1 MGAKQVAL
9 ITGNQGFVGVW
20 VTLFMKRAGW
30 EVFGLDNRTSL
41 GERLWD
47 QLEMDSKIQ
56 GQYSQDIC
64 DVSGLVNIMRETK
77 PNLVINL
84 AGQAIVPRAFREP
97 FETYRTNTLGTLSV
111 LEAARQSMV
120 PKAVV
125 CITSD
130 KVYKNNEQVWPY
142 RESDELGGKDIYSVS
157 KSSAELICYAYSK
170 THLRESGINIQSVRL
185 GNVVGG
191 GDWSKDRLIPD
202 LMNAVK
208 TGNGQFLI
216 RYPEATRPFQHV
228 LDVADGILKIS
239 NAALSEKIGSGE
251 MWNLGPK
258 DNTFA
263 RVKDVVALC
272 KGYWPTLKIDV
283 NPAQIAEDLNLSV
296 EIAKFRS
303 IFGAPQ
309 FTSSAALEMAINWY
323 KNYFEKLDLETLIQ
337 RDFDLFEAKNA

>member
-1 MGAKQVAL
+1 MNFKKVAL

-47 QLEMDSKIQ
+47 ELGMNAKIQ
-56 GQYSQDIC
+56 KQYVQDVC
-64 DVSGLVNIMRETK
+64 DVPALADIMKQTN
-77 PNLVINL
+77 PSLVINL

-97 FETYRTNTLGTLSV
+97 FETFRTNTLGTLSV
-111 LEAARQSMV
+111 LEAARLTKV
-120 PKAVV
+120 PRAVL

-130 KVYKNNEQVWPY
+130 KVYKNNEQIWPY
-142 RESDELGGKDIYSVS
+142 RENDELGGKDIYSVS
-157 KSSAELICYAYSK
+157 KSSAEFICAAYAK
-170 THLRESGINIQSVRL
+170 THLNDSGINIQSVRL

-191 GDWSKDRLIPD
+191 GDWSRDRLIPD
-202 LMNAVK
+202 LMNSVR
-208 TGNGQFLI
+208 TGNGQFFI

-239 NAALSEKIGSGE
+239 NAALEGRIPSGDT
-251 MWNLGPK
+251 WNLGPK

-272 KGYWPTLKIDV
+272 KEHWPTLKIDV

-296 EIAKFRS
+296 EIAKFKS
-303 IFGAPQ
+303 VFGAPQ
-309 FTSSAALEMAINWY
+309 FTSAMALEMAISWY
-323 KNYFEKLDLETLIQ
+323 KSYFDKLDIETLVQ
-337 RDFDLFEAKNA
+337 RDFDFFEARNA